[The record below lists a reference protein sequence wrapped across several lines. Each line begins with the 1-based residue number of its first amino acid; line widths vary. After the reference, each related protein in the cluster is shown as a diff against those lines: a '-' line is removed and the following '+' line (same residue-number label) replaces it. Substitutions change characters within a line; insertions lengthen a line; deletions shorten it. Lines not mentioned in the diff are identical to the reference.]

1 VPLDRAGAAIIATN
15 GSAANGSVAVN
26 GVRVNYD
33 VSTQTIG
40 SIVASLDSALAAS
53 DGGSAVLNADGTVT
67 LTGVITLGSGADSGN
82 LLHVLKIDTALISA
96 GVVTSSST
104 IAGLNEYSAL
114 NLNGNGGFSTAVTAG
129 SFTINGVSFTV
140 DPTRDT
146 LAAVIARISASNAGV
161 VAGFNS
167 ETSALTLTNKTP
179 GPQSILLGVAA
190 DTSNFLSAS
199 GLTSGTTITGTQAS
213 LTYTNAQG
221 AHTVYSSTNEVT
233 SAIPGITLG
242 LTASSPASLP
252 PGSTFYTVNVAPDS
266 TKAETA
272 IGTFIKAYNAVIDE
286 LNKDTVAPTV
296 TVGHSATTNTSTSAE
311 RTAGGVLYSNYSISR
326 LRDQLVGLVSGFIP
340 SGSSAYNSLASLGI
354 LLDTNS
360 QSVGAND
367 ADGATNADA
376 SPSSGNAFSVN
387 STSGQLAALDLAKFR
402 AAYAANTAVIGTLF
416 TSAPAPRSTANA
428 GSETA
433 GFAYQIGNLIA
444 NADGLVT
451 FLTGRIVAPANISSV
466 LLKNVTTENLAQIS
480 SLQRQIDLIDREAT
494 QQADSLR
501 AQFNASETHI
511 AQLLALQAQIAAIG
525 H

>member
-1 VPLDRAGAAIIATN
+1 
-15 GSAANGSVAVN
+15 
-26 GVRVNYD
+26 
-33 VSTQTIG
+33 
-40 SIVASLDSALAAS
+40 
-53 DGGSAVLNADGTVT
+53 
-67 LTGVITLGSGADSGN
+67 
-82 LLHVLKIDTALISA
+82 
-96 GVVTSSST
+96 VTSSST

-114 NLNGNGGFSTAVTAG
+114 NLNGNAGFSTAVTAG

-146 LAAVIARISASNAGV
+146 LAAVIGRISASNAGV

-199 GLTSGTTITGTQAS
+199 GLASGTTITGTQAS

-221 AHTVYSSTNEVT
+221 THTVYNSTNDLT
-233 SAIPGITLG
+233 SAIPGITLK

-272 IGTFIKAYNAVIDE
+272 IGAFIKAYNAVIVE
-286 LNKDTVAPTV
+286 LNKDTAAPTV
-296 TVGHSATTNTSTSAE
+296 TVGHSATTNRSTSSE

-340 SGSSAYNSLASLGI
+340 SGSSAYNSLASVGI
-354 LLDTNS
+354 LLDTNA

-367 ADGATNADA
+367 ADASTDADA
-376 SPSSGNAFSVN
+376 SPSSGDAFSVN
-387 STSGQLAALDLAKFR
+387 STSGQLAALDLTKFR
-402 AAYAANTAVIGTLF
+402 AAYAANTAVLGTLF
-416 TSAPAPRSTANA
+416 TSAPALRSTANA
-428 GSETA
+428 NSATA

-466 LLKNVTTENLAQIS
+466 LLKNVTTENLAQIA